1 MYGSTETYK
10 GNENLTPEKNVTW
23 DFGTEYH
30 FDIIDGYLDVTYFHS
45 DVRNM
50 IIGSGQTSI
59 NLPSDSTIKG
69 LEVSAVLNPTDRLRV
84 NASYTYTDS
93 DDGDGNELV
102 RRAKHIASLNSSYL
116 FLNDKTRLTGGIQY
130 NGQQDDFQ
138 FDESYNRT
146 QVTLAEYTLVNVAL
160 SHELNDQVEFFGRV
174 ENAIDEEYEEVLSYG
189 TKGINAMVGVT
200 FRGSL

>member
-1 MYGSTETYK
+1 M
-10 GNENLTPEKNVTW
+10 
-23 DFGTEYH
+23 
-30 FDIIDGYLDVTYFHS
+30 
-45 DVRNM
+45 
-50 IIGSGQTSI
+50 
-59 NLPSDSTIKG
+59 
-69 LEVSAVLNPTDRLRV
+69 
-84 NASYTYTDS
+84 
-93 DDGDGNELV
+93 
-102 RRAKHIASLNSSYL
+102 NSSYL

-146 QVTLAEYTLVNVAL
+146 QITLAEYTLVNVAL
-160 SHELNDQVEFFGRV
+160 SHELNDHVEFFGRV